1 MLSYRNPTSMAL
13 SLENFRHG
21 CCERDAATPC
31 NPCDNAFRVCVR
43 ETPRMAVEGKCDL
56 EMESELLEENDDEL
70 TFTIGEEVGGLN
82 NPIRVSGEM
91 WPVSIVNIVCF
102 YWRSNLSG
110 LASTLHFVNFLS
122 PSLSGD
128 AGGCVQCV

>member
-43 ETPRMAVEGKCDL
+43 ETPRMAVEGDCDF

-70 TFTIGEEVGGLN
+70 MFTIGEDVGGLP

-91 WPVSIVNIVCF
+91 WPVSEYCV
-102 YWRSNLSG
+102 
-110 LASTLHFVNFLS
+110 FL
-122 PSLSGD
+122 LEE
-128 AGGCVQCV
+128 